1 LRRRLEERCKKGI
14 ARQHER
20 LRRAAAA
27 GVPLAAG
34 SDMYGAIPGLTR
46 GQASRRVLTAYA
58 EAGLS
63 PGSLEAGKLAD
74 VLAVKG
80 DPLKD
85 LGALEQVRF
94 VMVMKEG
101 RVVLDA
107 RAGEGQAEGSVR

>member
-1 LRRRLEERCKKGI
+1 M
-14 ARQHER
+14 
-20 LRRAAAA
+20 
-27 GVPLAAG
+27 PLAAG

-63 PGSLEAGKLAD
+63 PVDILRMATVNAAELLRLHDRLGSLEAGKLAD

-94 VMVMKEG
+94 VMKEG

-107 RAGEGQAEGSVR
+107 RAGEGQAEGAVR